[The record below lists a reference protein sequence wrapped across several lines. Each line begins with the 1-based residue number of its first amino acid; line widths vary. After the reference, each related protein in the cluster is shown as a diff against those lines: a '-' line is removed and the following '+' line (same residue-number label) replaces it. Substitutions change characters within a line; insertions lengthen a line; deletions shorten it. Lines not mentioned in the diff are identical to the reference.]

1 MEYFDLI
8 YACNK
13 VHTAEQLKAL
23 QAMPLDAKVEATK
36 IRLIE
41 FYNHFN
47 GAVYISF
54 SGGKDSTVLAYI
66 ANDMLGLN
74 IPLVFSNT
82 GLEYSEIQKFAKAKG
97 AEFIRPEMQFTE
109 VISTYGYPL
118 ISKEVAQSIYYAR
131 KAHQIGKTTR
141 LSRSELSGK
150 RTYSNGIHSRYNK
163 EKWKPACD
171 NLQFKISHICCSK
184 VKKHPLDKF
193 SKEHNRCRV
202 VATMTDESARR
213 KKAG

>member
-97 AEFIRPEMQFTE
+97 AEFIRPEMQFTD

-118 ISKEVAQSIYYAR
+118 ISKEVAEAIYYAR
-131 KAHQIGKTTR
+131 RIRNGGATAIWKRNELQGQR
-141 LSRSELSGK
+141 LISASM
-150 RTYSNGIHSRYNK
+150 NGLTGVGG
-163 EKWKPACD
+163 C
-171 NLQFKISHICCSK
+171 L
-184 VKKHPLDKF
+184 
-193 SKEHNRCRV
+193 
-202 VATMTDESARR
+202 
-213 KKAG
+213 

>member
-82 GLEYSEIQKFAKAKG
+82 GLEYSEIQKFAKSKG

-118 ISKEVAQSIYYAR
+118 ISKEVAEAIYYAR
-131 KAHQIGKTTR
+131 RIRNGGAKQLPENETR
-141 LSRSELSGK
+141 WRDGDSQEKIRSSWTVAVRPYPSKQAYRRMLG
-150 RTYSNGIHSRYNK
+150 
-163 EKWKPACD
+163 
-171 NLQFKISHICCSK
+171 LKIWGSTRM
-184 VKKHPLDKF
+184 V
-193 SKEHNRCRV
+193 
-202 VATMTDESARR
+202 
-213 KKAG
+213 

>member
-1 MEYFDLI
+1 MSNKIEYFDLI

-23 QAMPLDAKVEATK
+23 QAMPLDAKV
-36 IRLIE
+36 
-41 FYNHFN
+41 
-47 GAVYISF
+47 
-54 SGGKDSTVLAYI
+54 I

-118 ISKEVAQSIYYAR
+118 ISKEVAEAIYYAR
-131 KAHQIGKTTR
+131 RIRNEGGAKQSPENETRCKAR
-141 LSRSELSGK
+141 DL
-150 RTYSNGIHSRYNK
+150 
-163 EKWKPACD
+163 
-171 NLQFKISHICCSK
+171 
-184 VKKHPLDKF
+184 
-193 SKEHNRCRV
+193 
-202 VATMTDESARR
+202 
-213 KKAG
+213 

>member
-23 QAMPLDAKVEATK
+23 QAMSLDAKVEATK

-82 GLEYSEIQKFAKAKG
+82 GLEYSEIQKFAKSKG
-97 AEFIRPEMQFTE
+97 AEFIRPEMQFTD

-118 ISKEVAQSIYYAR
+118 ISKEVAEAIYYAR
-131 KAHQIGKTTR
+131 RIRNWGGQNSRPKTKRDGGTETRRRRYDLLGQRQYDQIRANKPIEECLVSKSGGGTR
-141 LSRSELSGK
+141 M
-150 RTYSNGIHSRYNK
+150 
-163 EKWKPACD
+163 
-171 NLQFKISHICCSK
+171 
-184 VKKHPLDKF
+184 V
-193 SKEHNRCRV
+193 
-202 VATMTDESARR
+202 
-213 KKAG
+213 

>member
-36 IRLIE
+36 VRLIE
-41 FYNHFN
+41 FYNHFD

-82 GLEYSEIQKFAKAKG
+82 GLEYSEIQKFAKSKC
-97 AEFIRPEMQFTE
+97 AEFIRPEMQFPE
-109 VISTYGYPL
+109 VISAYGYPL
-118 ISKEVAQSIYYAR
+118 ISKEVAEAIYYAR
-131 KAHQIGKTTR
+131 RIRNGGGQNNHQKTKRNAGKETYW
-141 LSRSELSGK
+141 K
-150 RTYSNGIHSRYNK
+150 RVEFLGLRQSDYIRKNK
-163 EKWKPACD
+163 P
-171 NLQFKISHICCSK
+171 
-184 VKKHPLDKF
+184 
-193 SKEHNRCRV
+193 
-202 VATMTDESARR
+202 T
-213 KKAG
+213 